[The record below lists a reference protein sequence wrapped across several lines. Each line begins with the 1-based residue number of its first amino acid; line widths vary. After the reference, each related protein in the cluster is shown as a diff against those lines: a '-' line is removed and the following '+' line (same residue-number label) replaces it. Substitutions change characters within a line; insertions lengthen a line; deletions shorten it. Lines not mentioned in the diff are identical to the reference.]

1 MWSRI
6 ISNTSKQIK
15 RSGWVAWSS
24 VAVMALAFFVATI
37 FGGLAYASNLYIQF
51 IETRDNVLVFF
62 EVGTDQQVIDGLRE
76 KWEKLPQ
83 IKDIS
88 FTSEE
93 EAYQIYLADTFI
105 TNPPHYK
112 ILSDY
117 PDDEKRLNS
126 SLDIQLYTLDDITTV
141 RNVLMEDIDREL
153 AKYEEYDPTAEP
165 IFLRIDDQT
174 LDDYR
179 EVFSIIRI
187 GGAVVL
193 SMLFII
199 IFFFTLMTVEYR
211 TYNRMEE
218 IGVMQLVGGS
228 LGYIRAPYILEGAT
242 YGFLGAFISGILI
255 GGIGIAVFVIN
266 PTSSLSVFL
275 FERISVLPFPEIN
288 WLGWLGIFGLNLLA
302 GVLLGTVSSYL
313 AIRRYIK

>member
-1 MWSRI
+1 MFSRI

-24 VAVMALAFFVATI
+24 VAVMTLAFFVATI
-37 FGGLAYASNLYIQF
+37 FGGLALASNLYIQF

-62 EVGTDQQVIDGLRE
+62 EIGADKKVIDELKS

-83 IKDIS
+83 IKQIS

-93 EAYQIYLADTFI
+93 EAYQTYLAYAFI
-105 TNPPHYK
+105 ANPSHYK
-112 ILSDY
+112 VLSGYEED
-117 PDDEKRLNS
+117 KRKLNS
-126 SLDIQLYTLDDITTV
+126 SLDIQLYTLDDITEV
-141 RNVLMEDIDREL
+141 RNILTTDIDNEL
-153 AKYEEYDPTAEP
+153 SKLENWDVNDPP

-193 SMLFII
+193 GMLFII

-242 YGFLGAFISGILI
+242 YGFLGALISGLVI
-255 GGIGIAVFVIN
+255 GGIGIYIFVLN
-266 PTSSLSVFL
+266 PNSNISVFL
-275 FERISVLPFPEIN
+275 FERVSVLPFPEIT

-302 GVLLGTVSSYL
+302 GILLGTISSYL